1 MSRLFTSHGQSIGTS
16 ASASVLPMS
25 IQGSFPLGLIGLI
38 WFQSTGLSRVFSSI
52 TVRKDQFFNAY
63 PSLWSNTHNK
73 HDNRKTRS
81 SECIDLCW
89 QSDVFA
95 FEYTVWFVVAFLPRR
110 KDLLI
115 LWLHTPSAVILESE
129 SKICHS
135 FHFFPLLFVMKWWN
149 WGHDLS
155 FLNVEF

>member
-1 MSRLFTSHGQSIGTS
+1 MISLQSK
-16 ASASVLPMS
+16 
-25 IQGSFPLGLIGLI
+25 
-38 WFQSTGLSRVFSSI
+38 GLSRVFSSI

-115 LWLHTPSAVILESE
+115 SWLQSPSAVILEPP
-129 SKICHS
+129 KIKSAAVFTVSPSICREVMG
-135 FHFFPLLFVMKWWN
+135 PGAMIFVFWM
-149 WGHDLS
+149 LS
-155 FLNVEF
+155 FKPTFHSALSLSSRGSLVLLHFLP